1 MQGKSKFLYAFDG
14 DIMKRLLQLT
24 KLVDDELNWVEIVDS
39 LLSSL
44 VAPCDSFIP
53 CFFVW

>member
-1 MQGKSKFLYAFDG
+1 MQGKSTFLYAFDTG

-39 LLSSL
+39 
-44 VAPCDSFIP
+44 
-53 CFFVW
+53 